1 MSGIYDSREKVDES
15 APKVSFSYAGLPA
28 PSTSLPTASGAFR
41 EPLPA
46 PSAPSRIPRRALDE
60 QTAETMPAARGKV
73 KRLCLRLKMAR
84 RWSQSGPLA
93 YIAVKAL
100 QRFKV

>member
-1 MSGIYDSREKVDES
+1 
-15 APKVSFSYAGLPA
+15 
-28 PSTSLPTASGAFR
+28 
-41 EPLPA
+41 
-46 PSAPSRIPRRALDE
+46 
-60 QTAETMPAARGKV
+60 V